1 MIHLQVYDL
10 TRAKDE
16 CSSNLRALK
25 EKRQF
30 FSIFYD
36 VNMNTK
42 SKADGE
48 FSRAFFGEI
57 WQTGTKYFTIV
68 EACFSGKSDK
78 FAKIEETAFT
88 NPGFFVSRRMGCAV
102 KILRDDTKTSSLTGL
117 GIKTHA
123 KTAVKT

>member
-1 MIHLQVYDL
+1 
-10 TRAKDE
+10 
-16 CSSNLRALK
+16 
-25 EKRQF
+25 
-30 FSIFYD
+30 
-36 VNMNTK
+36 MNTK
-42 SKADGE
+42 SKTDGE

-88 NPGFFVSRRMGCAV
+88 NPNFFVSRRMGCAV
-102 KILRDDTKTSSLTGL
+102 KILRDDSKTSSLTGL

-123 KTAVKT
+123 KTAFKT